1 MAVTTTEHSAIIDN
15 IAASPPVL
23 NDPGVYGGVVRRQIA
38 RVSIADNDDVGSIYR
53 MFRVKSSDTVLSIKY
68 FTADTLTAMAA
79 DVGLYRTQA
88 DGGAV
93 VDVDAYASAASFATA
108 NVLAGVELAHEAR
121 GVTVL
126 GQKVWDD
133 IASQTTDTKLSYDIA
148 VTITTQVTDPG
159 TLTMVLEYIE
169 NN

>member
-1 MAVTTTEHSAIIDN
+1 MAVTTTEHSAIIDAL
-15 IAASPPVL
+15 AASPPTL
-23 NDPGVYGGVVRRQIA
+23 MAPGVFGGNVKVQIG

-53 MFRVKSSDTVLSIKY
+53 MFRVKSTDTVLSIRF
-68 FTADTLTAMAA
+68 FTADTLTAMAG
-79 DVGLYRTQA
+79 DVGLYRTAA

-93 VDVDAYASAASFATA
+93 VDADAYASAASFATA
-108 NVLAGVELAHEAR
+108 NVLAGTEVGFEAR

-126 GQKVWDD
+126 GQPVWDD
-133 IASQTTDTKLSYDIA
+133 IASTTADTQLSYDIA

-159 TLTMVLEYIE
+159 TLTMVLLYIE

>member
-23 NDPGVYGGVVRRQIA
+23 TAPGKFGGTLKFQVGH
-38 RVSIADNDDVGSIYR
+38 VSVADNDDVGSIYR
-53 MFRVKSSDTVLSIKY
+53 MFRVKSSDTVVSIKY

-79 DVGLYRTQA
+79 NVGLYRTVE

-93 VDVDAYASAASFATA
+93 VDADAYASAASFATA
-108 NVLAGVELAHEAR
+108 NVLAGVELAYEAR
-121 GVTVL
+121 GVSVL
-126 GQKVWDD
+126 GQPVWDD
-133 IASQTTDTKLSYDIA
+133 IAGVTADTHLSYDIA

-159 TLTMVLEYIE
+159 TLTMVLVYIE

>member
-1 MAVTTTEHSAIIDN
+1 MAVSTTEHSAIIDA
-15 IAASPPVL
+15 IAATPPTLVS
-23 NDPGVYGGVVRRQIA
+23 PGVFGGNVKVQVA

-53 MFRVKSSDTVLSIKY
+53 MFRVKSTDTVLSIRY
-68 FTADTLTAMAA
+68 FTPDTLTAMAA

-93 VDVDAYASAASFATA
+93 VDVDAYASAASFANA
-108 NVLAGVELAHEAR
+108 NVLAGVELAFEAR
-121 GVTVL
+121 GVGAL
-126 GQKVWDD
+126 GQPVWDD
-133 IASQTTDTKLSYDIA
+133 IANQTTDTRLSYDIA

-159 TLTMVLEYIE
+159 TLTMVLLYVE

>member
-1 MAVTTTEHSAIIDN
+1 MAVTTTEHSAIIDA
-15 IAASPPVL
+15 IAATPPTLVS
-23 NDPGVYGGVVRRQIA
+23 PGVYGGNVKVQIA

-53 MFRVKSSDTVLSIKY
+53 MFRVKSTDTVLSIKY
-68 FTADTLTAMAA
+68 FTPDTLTAMAA

-93 VDVDAYASAASFATA
+93 VDADAYASAASFATA
-108 NVLAGVELAHEAR
+108 NVLAGVELAFEAR
-121 GVTVL
+121 GVGVL
-126 GQKVWDD
+126 GQPVWDD
-133 IASQTTDTKLSYDIA
+133 IAGQSTDTRTSYDIA

-159 TLTMVLEYIE
+159 TLTMVLLYVE